1 MTYSQTCMLFAKDS
15 TSHPF
20 FINSQILVES
30 EQVVDSWLPTK
41 KLIRV
46 VRTPY
51 NLMDYTCVAT
61 MAKPISFM
69 KALQKEDAEKWKAIV
84 DEEYKL
90 MKNNTC
96 ELIKLPQGRKAIGCK
111 WVFRIKRKANGE
123 IDKYHVQLV
132 AKGFS

>member
-1 MTYSQTCMLFAKDS
+1 
-15 TSHPF
+15 
-20 FINSQILVES
+20 
-30 EQVVDSWLPTK
+30 
-41 KLIRV
+41 
-46 VRTPY
+46 
-51 NLMDYTCVAT
+51 
-61 MAKPISFM
+61 M
-69 KALQKEDAEKWKAIV
+69 KALQKEDAEKWKIIV
-84 DEEYKL
+84 DEEYKLL